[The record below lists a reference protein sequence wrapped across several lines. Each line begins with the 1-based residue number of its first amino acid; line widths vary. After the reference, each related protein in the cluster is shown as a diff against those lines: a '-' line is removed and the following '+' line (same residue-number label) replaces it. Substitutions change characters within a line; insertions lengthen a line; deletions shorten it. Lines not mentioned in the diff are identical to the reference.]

1 MNVKS
6 SQTPNRKFN
15 RKETTS
21 TIKHYGRPGTQKLA
35 KRKHANLEKG
45 QQASIY
51 GGFKNTAL
59 KSINRE
65 VPEQTLQGTQIF
77 TNY

>member
-1 MNVKS
+1 MKS
-6 SQTPNRKFN
+6 SQTPRKKFS

-21 TIKHYGRPGTQKLA
+21 TRPGTQKAA
-35 KRKHANLEKG
+35 KRKHTNLEKG

-65 VPEQTLQGTQIF
+65 LPEQTL
-77 TNY
+77 